1 MAAAKKKTTESA
13 DPLHDIKVEI
23 VPVDSLDVYA
33 NNPRVHTQ
41 DQVELLARSITEFG
55 WTVPV
60 LIDGNGQIIA
70 GHARVAAAR
79 HLEMES
85 VPVIRKTDL
94 TEAQQRAYVIADN
107 QMTSTEWDDGL
118 LKLELGALA
127 DAKFDLSLTG
137 FTDSFLDG
145 FLDTGPVE
153 GETDPDEIPEPP
165 EEPITK
171 RGDLWLLGAYYECDD
186 CGKRYEYDEGK
197 ALAECPCG

>member
-1 MAAAKKKTTESA
+1 MATVKKKTTESA
-13 DPLHDIKVEI
+13 DPLHDIKVEV
-23 VPVDSLDVYA
+23 VPIDSLDVYA

-127 DAKFDLSLTG
+127 DADFDLTLTG
-137 FTDSFLDG
+137 FGDDFLDG
-145 FLDTGPVE
+145 FMDTGPVE

-197 ALAECPCG
+197 ALAECLCG